1 MAMCVCVCVCVCVHV
16 CGVCVWYTCVSQQEV
31 LGQESWAIKVMFLAK
46 NLGQNLGK
54 ILCKIIKDLGQD
66 YGGQD
71 LVMILPKFMA

>member
-1 MAMCVCVCVCVCVHV
+1 MCVVFVCVPARSS
-16 CGVCVWYTCVSQQEV
+16 WPRI
-31 LGQESWAIKVMFLAK
+31 LGKVMFLAK